1 MRREA
6 SAATLA
12 AAAAVALDEAAAY
25 VLPINR
31 LESSL
36 RRPHAR
42 RQTQPLRDSPTSHP
56 RAMHQPHRNAPTSR
70 PRALHWPLFSD
81 PIDDD
86 DDVNYDPNKWISSEE
101 QSALGDAS
109 WEESLARREDGS
121 LWSSFASSDDDASEI
136 VEDQVDTTQDTDGG
150 EEAWLDALASI
161 AADEVEF
168 MSKEADRADKVRQM
182 QELGF
187 GADSI
192 SSTLGVATDD
202 DLETDETNDVFELF
216 KEETAKTGFGLMV
229 DDDIDM
235 NTVES
240 HSQVEWDDETDEPVR
255 AQHVYV
261 DEVTCIGCTNCAM
274 IAQSTFFMEGEHG
287 RARVFQ
293 QWGDD
298 EETIEVAIQT
308 CPVDCIHYVP
318 YDELK
323 RLEIERRD
331 QNINFKARLV
341 NQGEYTAGAGTGA
354 KYGGGKLFTEQQV
367 ISGNMGS
374 RCNNCPTR
382 GCKNCPMFGVGL
394 NPEFQKKE
402 KRRKEKL
409 AKAEMRKKMES
420 QNKRAEL

>member
-1 MRREA
+1 M
-6 SAATLA
+6 
-12 AAAAVALDEAAAY
+12 
-25 VLPINR
+25 I
-31 LESSL
+31 
-36 RRPHAR
+36 
-42 RQTQPLRDSPTSHP
+42 
-56 RAMHQPHRNAPTSR
+56 
-70 PRALHWPLFSD
+70 PLFSD
-81 PIDDD
+81 PSSDNEDI
-86 DDVNYDPNKWISSEE
+86 NYDPNRWLSSDE

-109 WEESLARREDGS
+109 WEGSLADREDGS
-121 LWSSFASSDDDASEI
+121 LWSSFASSEDDDKNDDDDDSDKI
-136 VEDQVDTTQDTDGG
+136 IPDDDDQDIDDG
-150 EEAWLDALASI
+150 ELWLDTLASI

-168 MSKEADRADKVRQM
+168 NIREADRADKVRQM

-187 GADSI
+187 SSDSI
-192 SSTLGVATDD
+192 SSTLGVAVDTEQEDD
-202 DLETDETNDVFELF
+202 ESNEIFEAF

-229 DDDIDM
+229 DDEVDLQ
-235 NTVES
+235 TVES
-240 HSQVEWDDETDEPVR
+240 HTQVEWDEEAEEPVR

-298 EETIEVAIQT
+298 DETIEVAIET

-318 YDELK
+318 YDELQ

-341 NQGEYTAGAGTGA
+341 SQGESSRSQA
-354 KYGGGKLFTEQQV
+354 KYGGGSLYTEQQI

-374 RCNNCPTR
+374 RCNNCPSR

-402 KRRKEKL
+402 EKRKEKI
-409 AKAEMRKKMES
+409 AKAEMKKKMES
-420 QNKRAEL
+420 ANKRAEL

>member
-1 MRREA
+1 MVHCYA
-6 SAATLA
+6 SLVVLLTV
-12 AAAAVALDEAAAY
+12 VAIVINDSTAY
-25 VLPINR
+25 VSPIIRHRVRSNANR
-31 LESSL
+31 SQGSHHHHLKRL
-36 RRPHAR
+36 REE
-42 RQTQPLRDSPTSHP
+42 TT
-56 RAMHQPHRNAPTSR
+56 
-70 PRALHWPLFSD
+70 WPLFSD
-81 PIDDD
+81 RDDD
-86 DDVNYDPNKWISSEE
+86 IDYDPNRWISSDDE
-101 QSALGDAS
+101 SSIGDSS

-121 LWSSFASSDDDASEI
+121 LWSSFSSSDDTSSDTIADGGQSAFDA
-136 VEDQVDTTQDTDGG
+136 DGG
-150 EEAWLDALASI
+150 EDAWLDALASI

-182 QELGF
+182 QEMGF
-187 GADSI
+187 STESI
-192 SSTLGVATDD
+192 SSTLGVATD
-202 DLETDETNDVFELF
+202 EEQEYDETNDVFEAF

-229 DDDIDM
+229 DEDVDLEI
-235 NTVES
+235 VES
-240 HSQVEWDDETDEPVR
+240 HTQVEWDDKTDEPVR

-298 EETIEVAIQT
+298 EETIAVAIQT

-341 NQGEYTAGAGTGA
+341 NQGEYNSGSGA
-354 KYGGGKLFTEQQV
+354 KYGGGALFTDQQV

-374 RCNNCPTR
+374 RCNNCPSR

-402 KRRKEKL
+402 EKRKERQAR
-409 AKAEMRKKMES
+409 AKMKNKMES